1 MIDFKSKL
9 IREIL
14 GYYLINNGASKY
26 LRDLASNLGAD
37 PGNLSKKL
45 AELEKEGFLKSEKEG
60 KQKYFSINSEYPFLN
75 EVKKIYQGQFA
86 LPLTI
91 KRELGKIS
99 GLEEAYIFG
108 SYAQGKMSADS
119 DIDLLLVG
127 DFDSIVAN
135 RLILPLQKKIGREI
149 NIIDFGKKEFAA
161 KMKSGDDFLK
171 QVFASPHLK
180 II

>member
-9 IREIL
+9 IRDIL
-14 GYYLINNGASKY
+14 GYYLINNGANKY
-26 LRDLASNLGAD
+26 LRDLAGNLGAD

-45 AELEKEGFLKSEKEG
+45 AELEKEGFLKSKKEG
-60 KQKYFSINSEYPFLN
+60 KQKYFSINSGYPFLN
-75 EVKKIYQGQFA
+75 EVKKIYEGQFA
-86 LPLTI
+86 LPLII
-91 KRELGKIS
+91 KGELEKIS

-108 SYAQGKMSADS
+108 SYVQGKMTADS

-127 DFDSIVAN
+127 DFDSILAN

-149 NIIDFGKKEFAA
+149 NIIDFGRKEFAT
-161 KMKSGDDFLK
+161 KIKKGDDFLK
-171 QVFASPHLK
+171 QVLTSPYIK